1 MVGRMAVLLGLSML
15 RRYQALASTIK
26 GQARPS
32 WKMPMV
38 TVASG
43 IELNEGVIFQILSFM
58 KK

>member
-1 MVGRMAVLLGLSML
+1 MAVLLGLSML

-32 WKMPMV
+32 WKMPMA

-43 IELNEGVIFQILSFM
+43 IELNEGVNFQILSFM